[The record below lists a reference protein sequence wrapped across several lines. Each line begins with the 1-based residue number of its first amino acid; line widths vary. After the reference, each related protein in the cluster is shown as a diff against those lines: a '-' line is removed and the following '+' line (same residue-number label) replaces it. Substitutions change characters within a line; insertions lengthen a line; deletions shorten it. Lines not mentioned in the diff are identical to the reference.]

1 MAKTVVT
8 QIMFRRI
15 EVTTGKNSDRSGA
28 FNGLA
33 FLRALLWC
41 RITGF
46 PCAIVIPVSEGLK
59 QAGYTIQERADDLS
73 LSPCYET
80 MSLQIGS
87 VGRDG
92 VLVPFKAN
100 ARHIRNVKQS
110 VTDFIRPL

>member
-1 MAKTVVT
+1 MNSYGKRTVK
-8 QIMFRRI
+8 ISPGDAPAPA
-15 EVTTGKNSDRSGA
+15 EPL
-28 FNGLA
+28 GLA
-33 FLRALLWC
+33 
-41 RITGF
+41 
-46 PCAIVIPVSEGLK
+46 IVLASCSLE
-59 QAGYTIQERADDLS
+59 QTGYTEQERADDLS